1 MRARSRC
8 PVSHLSGFHQPSPP
22 LRPPALC
29 LPVCVLREDRLLLRT
44 GRAWRPGFVYRYQER
59 SAQLSS
65 AQRPEAE
72 LRRLSLNRAAPSEEP
87 LAWRHHGHVCLQGS
101 VLRRHRSVQQHQ
113 LPRTDETPA
122 VHLQRGYPPHQPVS
136 RRPPAPQSPT
146 QGKIT
151 AVQLI
156 LHFTCVDMWKFVIN
170 GRIWEFESDIFHHKA

>member
-22 LRPPALC
+22 SPSCTLPTGVRPAGGPAAAAAHRARLATRVC
-29 LPVCVLREDRLLLRT
+29 LSL
-44 GRAWRPGFVYRYQER
+44 PGEER

-156 LHFTCVDMWKFVIN
+156 LHFTCVDMWKFVIKWAN
-170 GRIWEFESDIFHHKA
+170 MGV